1 MYSNKMVLLYQ
12 IHYLNDIQ
20 HSKFIGKIGWK
31 GINEMG
37 FLLQLSGLLK
47 ETTKQELVMKLDSHS
62 TYLHWG
68 CSL

>member
-12 IHYLNDIQ
+12 IHYLIDIQ
-20 HSKFIGKIGWK
+20 HSKFIVKICSK
-31 GINEMG
+31 CINEVG

-47 ETTKQELVMKLDSHS
+47 ETTKQELVMKFDSHS
-62 TYLHWG
+62 TYLHRK